1 MKVCICMLMTIFE
14 GHIKKWPIWGSS
26 NSIFFIFVYELFTSK
41 ILKWQKSMCWAIN
54 EKLGI
59 SSFWY
64 INASITTQARAL
76 FLQFF
81 FTDVCQSLWSMHR
94 QINIFV
100 MKVYFLFVYGL
111 EKTMHIS
118 CLKKKNRISPSKTA
132 QLTIYRFPVIFKC
145 TLQVTTYLI
154 ENC

>member
-1 MKVCICMLMTIFE
+1 MHLYANDHF
-14 GHIKKWPIWGSS
+14 WGSYQKMANLGVIEFDLFYIPVWFIHKQNSQMTEKYVLS
-26 NSIFFIFVYELFTSK
+26 NQWK
-41 ILKWQKSMCWAIN
+41 IIAN
-54 EKLGI
+54 
-59 SSFWY
+59 FWY
-64 INASITTQARAL
+64 INASITTWVRAL
-76 FLQFF
+76 FLQLF

-132 QLTIYRFPVIFKC
+132 QLTINRFPVIFKC
-145 TLQVTTYLI
+145 TFQVTTYLI
-154 ENC
+154 EKCQ